1 MACLLYTSG
10 KTRVLVH
17 RIAWLMSVENC
28 SPYSIMAV
36 TFTNKAAAEM
46 RHRIGQLMGTSQ
58 GGMWVG
64 TFHGLAHRLPVSY
77 THLYS
82 WEYPN
87 PRLLAKDIKQRLHD
101 GEIVSFG
108 LDPYCMMLE
117 RVTEYLTAI
126 EDFTRLDLV
135 RRCFYLKVCE
145 KLSRE
150 RACVGWRRAVLSQ
163 LVSEWG
169 WDEARL
175 AMLDNRANWKIDQV
189 REAHN
194 ELLDA
199 MMQSYRNLIR
209 FARRNNLSVS
219 ASPQDIGVLTRKLYA
234 AFEALPGKVTL
245 VNPQISPDLSE
256 PNLTFIYVPPGRA
269 NRSGWY
275 LYNRA
280 PNIESIISHQPLEYN
295 RYLNK
300 LVAWAWFNGCLLY
313 TSRCV

>member
-1 MACLLYTSG
+1 
-10 KTRVLVH
+10 
-17 RIAWLMSVENC
+17 
-28 SPYSIMAV
+28 
-36 TFTNKAAAEM
+36 
-46 RHRIGQLMGTSQ
+46 
-58 GGMWVG
+58 
-64 TFHGLAHRLPVSY
+64 
-77 THLYS
+77 
-82 WEYPN
+82 
-87 PRLLAKDIKQRLHD
+87 
-101 GEIVSFG
+101 
-108 LDPYCMMLE
+108 MMLE

-245 VNPQISPDLSE
+245 VNPQISPDLGTESD
-256 PNLTFIYVPPGRA
+256 L
-269 NRSGWY
+269 Y
-275 LYNRA
+275 LCTAGPR
-280 PNIESIISHQPLEYN
+280 QPF
-295 RYLNK
+295 R
-300 LVAWAWFNGCLLY
+300 LV
-313 TSRCV
+313 SV

>member
-1 MACLLYTSG
+1 
-10 KTRVLVH
+10 
-17 RIAWLMSVENC
+17 
-28 SPYSIMAV
+28 
-36 TFTNKAAAEM
+36 
-46 RHRIGQLMGTSQ
+46 
-58 GGMWVG
+58 
-64 TFHGLAHRLPVSY
+64 
-77 THLYS
+77 
-82 WEYPN
+82 
-87 PRLLAKDIKQRLHD
+87 
-101 GEIVSFG
+101 
-108 LDPYCMMLE
+108 MLE

-300 LVAWAWFNGCLLY
+300 LVAWAWFNGLL
-313 TSRCV
+313 TSRTRLYIKGNGIVDLPKLQEMVADVSHHFPLRLPALQPV